1 MNLRIFLLILSTLL
15 SQDKDVKGSEDHPLL
30 SRYPGSVIRNYLEKD
45 YDEFFLRAGPVESFV
60 QPKGETLKVEGR
72 LTRINYMA
80 PAGRSA
86 LEVFKNYEKAIVGAG
101 AEVIWSCSNQE
112 CGKGLA
118 QALLTGEF
126 RGEANL
132 MGFNENDQRYLAA
145 KLNFGGRQFYVSIFT
160 VGAYSIGGPM
170 KGRVFTQVDIVES
183 KKIDEGL
190 VTIDE
195 ARLKSSLEKEGKVV
209 IYGIHFDFDSSK
221 IKPESNTQLD
231 EIAKA
236 LVADQKIYLV
246 VGHTDNQGELDYNQR
261 LSEERAKA
269 VVDALVQRGIPRSR
283 LIPVGVGM
291 SAPVASNETEEGR
304 AKNRR
309 VELVRR

>member
-1 MNLRIFLLILSTLL
+1 MKLRIFLLATIFLL
-15 SQDKDVKGSEDHPLL
+15 AQEKDVKGSKDHPLL
-30 SRYPGSVIRNYLEKD
+30 SRYPGSVIRNYLEKE
-45 YDEFFLRAGPVESFV
+45 YEEFFLRTGPVASFV
-60 QPKGETLKVEGR
+60 QPEGETLKVEGKV
-72 LTRINYMA
+72 TRINYIA
-80 PAGRSA
+80 PQGRSA
-86 LEVFKNYEKAIVGAG
+86 FEVFKNYEKAILDAG
-101 AEVIWSCSNQE
+101 GQVIWSCVNE
-112 CGKGLA
+112 ACGKGLS

-132 MGFNENDQRYLAA
+132 MGYNEKDQRYMAA
-145 KLNFGGRQFYVSIFT
+145 KLSLGGKEFYVSIFT

-170 KGRVFTQVDIVES
+170 KGRVFTQVDIIEI
-183 KKIDEGL
+183 KKMDEGL

-195 ARLKSSLEKEGKVV
+195 ARLKSALEREGKVV

-221 IKPESNTQLD
+221 IKPESNPQLD

-236 LVADQKIYLV
+236 LAADQKVYLV
-246 VGHTDNQGELDYNQR
+246 VGHTDNQGQLDYNQR
-261 LSEERAKA
+261 LSEARANA
-269 VVDALVQRGIPRSR
+269 VVEALVQRGIQRDR